1 MKKSFLL
8 LLISVLLL
16 IPKCA
21 FANDLNIGAK
31 AAIVIDIDNCEIIF
45 DKNAF
50 TALPPASTT
59 KILTAITVIEAMPL
73 DAICSVSAKAE
84 AVDEASIYLTCGQSF
99 TVLDLLYAAMLKSA
113 NDACYCLAENFAGSE
128 EFFVK
133 LLNWKAF
140 AIGANSAILKNTNG
154 LPHPEHKMSAYDL
167 AVISRYAMNNPVF
180 AEICKTKNVYLSDGR
195 YIKNINKLLHYD
207 ESYIG
212 IKTGT
217 TNEAGPCLVSAQ
229 KKENKSYI
237 AVVLNSPDRYSECI
251 KLLNSAFTIK

>member
-1 MKKSFLL
+1 MKIKLFIV
-8 LLISVLLL
+8 LIFVLLFR
-16 IPKCA
+16 PEYT
-21 FANDLNIGAK
+21 FADDINISAK
-31 AAIVIDIDNCEIIF
+31 AAIVIDFDSGEIVF

-50 TALPPASTT
+50 ISLPPASTT

-84 AVDEASIYLTCGQSF
+84 AVDEASIYLTQGQSF

-113 NDACYCLAENFAGSE
+113 NDACFCLAENFAGSE

-140 AIGANSAILKNTNG
+140 AIGATSSILKNTNG

-167 AVISRYAMNNPVF
+167 GIISRYAMKNPVF
-180 AEICKTKNVYLSDGR
+180 AEICQTKNVYLSDGR
-195 YIKNINKLLHYD
+195 YIKNINKLLNYD
-207 ESYIG
+207 GSYVG

-217 TNEAGPCLVSAQ
+217 TNEAGPCLASAQ
-229 KKENKSYI
+229 KQGNKCYI
-237 AVVLNSPDRYSECI
+237 AVVLNSHDRYGESI
-251 KLLNSAFTIK
+251 KLLNSAFDH